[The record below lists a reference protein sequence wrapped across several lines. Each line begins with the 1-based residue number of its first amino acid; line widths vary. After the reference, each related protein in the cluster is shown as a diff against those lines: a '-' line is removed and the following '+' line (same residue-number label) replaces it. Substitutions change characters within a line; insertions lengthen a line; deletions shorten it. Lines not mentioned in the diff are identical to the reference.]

1 MLRSTMSRR
10 ATGITA
16 AATIGAGLGLGALGL
31 WSAAGATTPQSPST
45 APTPATATAP
55 APPTAAVAAGP
66 PSSVSSPLTVDRAT
80 AIATTASPGRVIEVE
95 QENDGPTGLLYEVTV
110 QHADGTQ
117 TEVDVDAT
125 SGRVLGMQNDDQPD
139 GH

>member
-31 WSAAGATTPQSPST
+31 WSAAGAGTPQSPST
-45 APTPATATAP
+45 APTPAAATAP
-55 APPTAAVAAGP
+55 AAPT
-66 PSSVSSPLTVDRAT
+66 SSVSSPLAADRAS

-95 QENDGPTGLLYEVTV
+95 QESDGPTGLLYEVTV

-117 TEVDVDAT
+117 TEVDVDAI
-125 SGRVLGMQNDDQPD
+125 SGRVLSVQNDDEPD